1 MSNIFLTN
9 INSVEPM
16 LDDPTTVSK
25 PSKRWRLAS
34 ATTPS
39 SVVLNVQPDAFS
51 DIDKT
56 SLNAMVRE
64 KNVDQLLEAGGVVG
78 VAGALK
84 TDIKNGIG
92 GAVDDVALRQAAFGS
107 NTYQRQPAKS
117 LIHFA
122 VEACKDLTNLVL
134 LLCATLSLGFGIKEQ
149 GLKEG
154 WYDSASIFVAVLLV
168 ISVSAVSNFWQN
180 RQSQRLSKVSNNIK
194 VDVVRNGRSDQQT
207 SIFDIVVGDVVCVKS
222 GDQVPADG
230 LFLNGHS
237 LQVDE
242 SSMTGK
248 GGCVEVNS
256 DKNPFLLSET
266 KVADGYARMLVTSVG
281 MNTTSGQMMSTIS
294 GYTNEHTPLQARLHK
309 LTSSIGKV
317 GLAVAF
323 LVLVVLLVRYFTGN
337 TEDENGN
344 QEFIGSKT
352 KVVDMVNSVV
362 RIIEAAVT
370 IVIAAIPEGLSLAVT
385 LILASSMEGMM
396 ADQAMVRK
404 LSACETMGSATTIC
418 TDKTGILT
426 LNQMEVTKFW
436 LGQDPVGV
444 SSSISTNLL
453 NLIHQGVALNTF
465 GSVYRATSGSK
476 FEFSDSPIEK
486 AILSWAVRKLD
497 MDMET
502 TKLSCTILHVE
513 PFNSEKKRSG
523 VSMRS
528 NADNTIHVHWKGAAE
543 MILAICSSYYDA
555 SGSMKDLDDG
565 ERMKFEQ
572 IIEGMAAR
580 SLRCIAFAHKQIPEE
595 DHGIGAGLQKL
606 KEDNLTLIGL
616 VGIEDPCR
624 PGVREAV
631 ETCRCAGVDVK
642 MITGDNIFIAR
653 AIATD
658 CGILRPDQGT
668 TSEVVVEGEVFR
680 KYTPEER
687 MEKVGKIRVMAR
699 SSPFDKHLMVQ
710 CLKQKGHVVAVTGD
724 GTYDAPALMEAN
736 IGLCMGIQGTQV
748 AKESSDIIILDDN
761 FDSIARVFMWGRF
774 VHYNVQKFIQLQLT
788 VTLAALVIN
797 VVAVVSAHEVLFD
810 VLSLLWLTLILDTLC
825 ALALATQQPTK
836 DLNEGPPVSQTQPL
850 ITNIMWR
857 NILAQAVYQ
866 IAVGLTLKF
875 IGESIFHVNEK
886 VKNTLILNISAL
898 CQVFNLVN
906 AKKLE
911 KKNKLFWGITG
922 IAIVLEVVAVE
933 FLKKF
938 GDTERLSWGQWTACI
953 GVAAVSWPIGF
964 LVEYIPV

>member
-1 MSNIFLTN
+1 
-9 INSVEPM
+9 
-16 LDDPTTVSK
+16 
-25 PSKRWRLAS
+25 
-34 ATTPS
+34 
-39 SVVLNVQPDAFS
+39 
-51 DIDKT
+51 
-56 SLNAMVRE
+56 
-64 KNVDQLLEAGGVVG
+64 
-78 VAGALK
+78 
-84 TDIKNGIG
+84 
-92 GAVDDVALRQAAFGS
+92 
-107 NTYQRQPAKS
+107 
-117 LIHFA
+117 
-122 VEACKDLTNLVL
+122 
-134 LLCATLSLGFGIKEQ
+134 
-149 GLKEG
+149 
-154 WYDSASIFVAVLLV
+154 
-168 ISVSAVSNFWQN
+168 
-180 RQSQRLSKVSNNIK
+180 
-194 VDVVRNGRSDQQT
+194 
-207 SIFDIVVGDVVCVKS
+207 
-222 GDQVPADG
+222 
-230 LFLNGHS
+230 
-237 LQVDE
+237 
-242 SSMTGK
+242 
-248 GGCVEVNS
+248 
-256 DKNPFLLSET
+256 
-266 KVADGYARMLVTSVG
+266 

-352 KVVDMVNSVV
+352 KVVDMVNSV
-362 RIIEAAVT
+362 
-370 IVIAAIPEGLSLAVT
+370 
-385 LILASSMEGMM
+385 GMM

-426 LNQMEVTKFW
+426 LNQMEVTK
-436 LGQDPVGV
+436 
-444 SSSISTNLL
+444 
-453 NLIHQGVALNTF
+453 
-465 GSVYRATSGSK
+465 ATSGSK

-668 TSEVVVEGEVFR
+668 TSEVVVEGE
-680 KYTPEER
+680 
-687 MEKVGKIRVMAR
+687 
-699 SSPFDKHLMVQ
+699 
-710 CLKQKGHVVAVTGD
+710 CLKQKGHVVAVTGERHIRCTSIN
-724 GTYDAPALMEAN
+724 GSQHRTLYGLYRALKLQRRAQ
-736 IGLCMGIQGTQV
+736 I
-748 AKESSDIIILDDN
+748 SSYWMIIL
-761 FDSIARVFMWGRF
+761 ILLARVFMWGRF

-857 NILAQAVYQ
+857 NI
-866 IAVGLTLKF
+866 F
-875 IGESIFHVNEK
+875 SSSSISDSCRPDPK
-886 VKNTLILNISAL
+886 
-898 CQVFNLVN
+898 VFNLVN

-922 IAIVLEVVAVE
+922 IAIVLEVVAGRVFEEIWGYEEVE
-933 FLKKF
+933 LGTMGCMYRGRSRILADRIPRRVHSCLRPNNSALYLNYSRVAVQLEKYFLA
-938 GDTERLSWGQWTACI
+938 GDLSGGHKTEGRGCTCI
-953 GVAAVSWPIGF
+953 FSGWWSPATGVAFDFQAYPFTKCVAPTLGHDLLGMGVHEAFVPPWPMRSVTTRERGTATAHGKHGINSKIHQMTKWIQDRDAWKTCDHRK
-964 LVEYIPV
+964 LIQPVEEPVDRLWSSDQRPVEEGQKPSLSPSSLLFPVKVIPLPVEELLKQR